1 MSRGRKNDP
10 TPESSSVHLDD
21 DAAASAGAALTEL
34 ARRSAE
40 IAQRYDDGLPY
51 DRNRMVNECKHYMG
65 ASAEAMLEAG
75 KRLIV
80 LKENEG
86 HGEFTD
92 LLENRLGL
100 NKRTAQQMMQ
110 ATVKYMTPTLQS
122 KAQAPALL
130 ALGKA
135 KLLDLLVEPDEA
147 IEALV
152 DGGTL
157 AGLDL
162 DDIQAMSSRELRAA
176 LAESRKKA
184 AAKDAVIAKKD
195 QKLNELTEAEERR
208 RSGTASEREQQ
219 QLDDVREAGL
229 AAEMAVRQL
238 LATAGGVNDA
248 PATEAAGTAARHAV
262 EFVAQVLAG
271 LISERGLAVDFQEMV
286 TPHWLAGVAKHA
298 TGGKAK

>member
-40 IAQRYDDGLPY
+40 IAQHYDDGLPY

-92 LLENRLGL
+92 LLETRLGL
-100 NKRTAQQMMQ
+100 NKRTAQVMMQ
-110 ATVKYMTPTLQS
+110 ATVKYMTPTLQT

-130 ALGKA
+130 ALGKT
-135 KLLDLLVEPDEA
+135 KLLDLVAEPDEA

-152 DGGTL
+152 EGGTL
-157 AGLDL
+157 AGKTL

-176 LAESRKKA
+176 LVESRKKA

-238 LATAGGVNDA
+238 LAVCAEVVRA
-248 PATEAAGTAARHAV
+248 PATEAAGTAGVHAV
-262 EFVAQVLAG
+262 EFVARVMAG
-271 LISERGLAVDFQEMV
+271 LIGDAAIPVDLHSMV
-286 TPHWLAGVAKHA
+286 NPHWLDIPKA
-298 TGGKAK
+298 GKAPRA